1 MKIRFF
7 AALLLAAL
15 CILCFAGCGA
25 AANEQLD
32 TTEDAV
38 AYRPDTVEDTIE
50 SQVEVIITDDP
61 VPAAPAPVEQPIPT
75 EPDPV
80 APTPTEPPV
89 STEPVSEAPAPIVVT
104 SLLLEDD
111 AKKVALEHA
120 GFTIGQVQGLR
131 AELDLDSDKL
141 EYEVEFYID
150 RCEYSYEID
159 AATGAVVSWEK
170 DSDN

>member
-15 CILCFAGCGA
+15 SIAILSGCA

-32 TTEDAV
+32 TMEDAV
-38 AYRPDTVEDTIE
+38 EYRLDTVEDVIE

-61 VPAAPAPVEQPIPT
+61 VPAAPAPVEQPVPT

-80 APTPTEPPV
+80 APMPTEPPV
-89 STEPVSEAPAPIVVT
+89 STEPVSEAPSPIVVT
-104 SLLLEDD
+104 SLLLKDD

-120 GFTIGQVQGLR
+120 GFTTGQVQGLR
-131 AELDLDSDKL
+131 AELDLERENL
-141 EYEVEFYID
+141 AYEVEFYVD

-159 AATGAVVSWEK
+159 AATGAIISCEK
-170 DSDN
+170 DLDD